1 MFSTYLLSSPVGGVH
16 FLKQK
21 FQPDPNLDR
30 LIRRLNEAAKE
41 TGTEPEVQS
50 PEPSVRERRE
60 TAVAGWEL
68 PATGFDVKDE
78 IGRLLKA
85 ARDQDASDLLIVAGA
100 PPMIRLNGA
109 LSPAG
114 DPLTQA
120 ESRTLCGDLLPRE
133 RRETLARNGSVD
145 FAFTRPGLGRF
156 RCNLHRQRG
165 SWAAAIRLLPKSPP
179 DFTALNLPPVLDR
192 IVNLNHGLVLVTGP
206 TGSGKSTTL
215 ASILSRILERRP
227 LHAITIE
234 DPVEYEHDS
243 SLSLVEHVEVGRDA
257 TSFPRALRAALR
269 QDPDVILVGEMRD
282 PESISMAIT
291 AAETGH
297 LVLSTLHTG
306 DVAQS
311 INRIVDSFPPEQVE
325 TVRTQLSI
333 SLAAVLSQHL
343 IPRMDGEGRVP
354 AVEIMFAT
362 DAVRNMIRSGKIGQL
377 RSQVGL
383 EMKNGS
389 IPLDHSLASL
399 VRRKMISAND
409 ARLRA
414 RNPMELEALLS
425 C

>member
-1 MFSTYLLSSPVGGVH
+1 M
-16 FLKQK
+16 KQK

-30 LIRRLNEAAKE
+30 LIKRLNEAARE
-41 TGTEPEVQS
+41 TDDEPEMEI
-50 PEPSVRERRE
+50 PAPTVRERRE
-60 TAVAGWEL
+60 VPVTGWEL
-68 PATGFDVKDE
+68 PAVGFDERDE

-85 ARDQDASDLLIVAGA
+85 ARDRDASDLLIVAGSPA
-100 PPMIRLNGA
+100 MIRINGA
-109 LSPAG
+109 LSPTG
-114 DPLTQA
+114 DPLT
-120 ESRTLCGDLLPRE
+120 EEETRTLCGDILPRE
-133 RRETLARNGSVD
+133 RRQTLSDTGSVD

-179 DFTALNLPPVLDR
+179 GFAELNLPPVLDR
-192 IVNLNHGLVLVTGP
+192 IVGLNHGLVLVTGP

-215 ASILSRILERRP
+215 ASMLSQILEQRR

-234 DPVEYEHDS
+234 DPVEYEHSS

-257 TSFPRALRAALR
+257 ATFPNALRAALR
-269 QDPDVILVGEMRD
+269 QDPDVLLVGEMRD
-282 PESISMAIT
+282 PESIAMAIT

-311 INRIVDSFPPEQVE
+311 INRIVDSFPPEQIE

-343 IPRMDGEGRVP
+343 IPRIDGEGRVP

-362 DAVRNMIRSGKIGQL
+362 DAVRNIIRSGKIEQL
-377 RSQVGL
+377 RSQVGM
-383 EMKNGS
+383 EKRNGS

-399 VRRKMISAND
+399 VQRKLISEND

-414 RNPMELEALLS
+414 RNPMELDALL
-425 C
+425 

>member
-1 MFSTYLLSSPVGGVH
+1 M
-16 FLKQK
+16 KQK

-30 LIRRLNEAAKE
+30 LIKRLNEAARE
-41 TGTEPEVQS
+41 TGDEPEMEI
-50 PEPSVRERRE
+50 PAPTVRERQE
-60 TAVAGWEL
+60 VPVTGWEL
-68 PATGFDVKDE
+68 PAVGFDERDE

-85 ARDQDASDLLIVAGA
+85 ARDRDASDLLIVAGSPA
-100 PPMIRLNGA
+100 MIRINGA
-109 LSPAG
+109 LSPTG
-114 DPLTQA
+114 DPLT
-120 ESRTLCGDLLPRE
+120 EEETRTLCGDILPRE
-133 RRETLARNGSVD
+133 RRQTLSDTGSVD

-179 DFTALNLPPVLDR
+179 GFEELNLPPVLDR
-192 IVNLNHGLVLVTGP
+192 IVGLNHGLVLVTGP

-215 ASILSRILERRP
+215 ASMLSQILEQRR

-234 DPVEYEHDS
+234 DPVEYEHSS

-257 TSFPRALRAALR
+257 ATFPKALRAALR
-269 QDPDVILVGEMRD
+269 QDPDVLLVGEMRD
-282 PESISMAIT
+282 PESIAMAIT

-297 LVLSTLHTG
+297 LVLSTMHTG

-311 INRIVDSFPPEQVE
+311 INRIVDSFPPEQIE

-343 IPRMDGEGRVP
+343 IPRIDGEGRVP

-362 DAVRNMIRSGKIGQL
+362 DAVRNMIRSGKIEQL
-377 RSQVGL
+377 RSQVGM
-383 EMKNGS
+383 EKRNGS

-399 VRRKMISAND
+399 VQRKLISEND

-414 RNPMELEALLS
+414 RNPMELDALLIP
-425 C
+425 

>member
-1 MFSTYLLSSPVGGVH
+1 M
-16 FLKQK
+16 KQK

-30 LIRRLNEAAKE
+30 LIKRLNEAARE
-41 TGTEPEVQS
+41 TGDEPEMEI
-50 PEPSVRERRE
+50 PAPTVRERQE
-60 TAVAGWEL
+60 VPVTGWEL
-68 PATGFDVKDE
+68 PAVGFDERDE

-85 ARDQDASDLLIVAGA
+85 ARDRDASDLLIVAGSPA
-100 PPMIRLNGA
+100 MIRINGA
-109 LSPAG
+109 LSPTG
-114 DPLTQA
+114 DPLT
-120 ESRTLCGDLLPRE
+120 EEETRTLCGDILPRE
-133 RRETLARNGSVD
+133 RRQILSDTGSVD

-179 DFTALNLPPVLDR
+179 GFEELNLPPVLDR
-192 IVNLNHGLVLVTGP
+192 IVALNHGLVLVTGP

-215 ASILSRILERRP
+215 ASMLSQILEQRR

-234 DPVEYEHDS
+234 DPVEYEHSS

-257 TSFPRALRAALR
+257 ATFPKALRAALR
-269 QDPDVILVGEMRD
+269 QDPDVLLVGEMRD
-282 PESISMAIT
+282 PESIAMAIT

-311 INRIVDSFPPEQVE
+311 INRIVDSFPPEQIE

-343 IPRMDGEGRVP
+343 IPRIDGEGRVP

-362 DAVRNMIRSGKIGQL
+362 DAVRNMIRSGKIEQL
-377 RSQVGL
+377 RSQVGM
-383 EMKNGS
+383 EKRNGS

-399 VRRKMISAND
+399 VQRKLISEND

-414 RNPMELEALLS
+414 RNPLELDALLIP
-425 C
+425 

>member
-1 MFSTYLLSSPVGGVH
+1 MFSTYLLSSPAEGVH

-41 TGTEPEVQS
+41 TGAEPEMEI
-50 PEPSVRERRE
+50 PAPPIRERRE
-60 TAVAGWEL
+60 VPTTGWEL
-68 PATGFDVKDE
+68 PAAGFDEKDE
-78 IGRLLKA
+78 IGRLLKV
-85 ARDQDASDLLIVAGA
+85 ARDQDASDLLIVAGS
-100 PPMIRLNGA
+100 PPMVRLNGA
-109 LSPAG
+109 LEPAG
-114 DPLTQA
+114 DALTEA
-120 ESRTLCGDLLPRE
+120 ETRTLCGDILPRE
-133 RRETLARNGSVD
+133 RRQTLARTGSVD

-192 IVNLNHGLVLVTGP
+192 IVELNHGLVLVTGP

-215 ASILSRILERRP
+215 ASILSQILERRR

-257 TSFPRALRAALR
+257 TTFPGALRAALR
-269 QDPDVILVGEMRD
+269 QDPDILLVGEMRD

-325 TVRTQLSI
+325 TIRTQLSI
-333 SLAAVLSQHL
+333 SLAAVVSQHL
-343 IPRMDGEGRVP
+343 IPRIDGDGRVP

-362 DAVRNMIRSGKIGQL
+362 DAVRNMIRCGKIEQL

-383 EMKNGS
+383 EKKSGS
-389 IPLDHSLASL
+389 IPLDHSLAAL
-399 VRRKMISAND
+399 VRRKLIREND

-414 RNPMELEALLS
+414 RNPMELDALLGP
-425 C
+425 

>member
-1 MFSTYLLSSPVGGVH
+1 MEIPAPT
-16 FLKQK
+16 
-21 FQPDPNLDR
+21 
-30 LIRRLNEAAKE
+30 
-41 TGTEPEVQS
+41 
-50 PEPSVRERRE
+50 VRERQE
-60 TAVAGWEL
+60 VPVTGWEL
-68 PATGFDVKDE
+68 PAVGFDERDE

-85 ARDQDASDLLIVAGA
+85 ARDRDASDLLIVAGSPA
-100 PPMIRLNGA
+100 MIRINGA
-109 LSPAG
+109 LSPTG
-114 DPLTQA
+114 DPLT
-120 ESRTLCGDLLPRE
+120 EEETRTLCGDILPRE
-133 RRETLARNGSVD
+133 RRQILSDTGSVD

-179 DFTALNLPPVLDR
+179 GFEELNLPPVLDR
-192 IVNLNHGLVLVTGP
+192 IVALNHGLVLVTGP

-215 ASILSRILERRP
+215 ASMLSQILEQRR

-234 DPVEYEHDS
+234 DPVEYEHSS

-257 TSFPRALRAALR
+257 ATFPKALRAALR
-269 QDPDVILVGEMRD
+269 QDPDVLLVGEMRD
-282 PESISMAIT
+282 PESIAMAIT

-311 INRIVDSFPPEQVE
+311 INRIVDSFPPEQIE

-343 IPRMDGEGRVP
+343 IPRIDGEGRVP

-362 DAVRNMIRSGKIGQL
+362 DAVRNMIRSGKIEQL
-377 RSQVGL
+377 RSQVGM
-383 EMKNGS
+383 EKRNGS

-399 VRRKMISAND
+399 VQRKLISEND

-414 RNPMELEALLS
+414 RNPLELDALLIP
-425 C
+425 